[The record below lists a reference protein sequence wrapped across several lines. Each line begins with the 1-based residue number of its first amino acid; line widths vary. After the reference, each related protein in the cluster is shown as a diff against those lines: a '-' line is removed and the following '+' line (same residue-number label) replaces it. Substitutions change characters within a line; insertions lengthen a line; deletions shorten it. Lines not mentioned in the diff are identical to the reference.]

1 MALRT
6 LSGKHADPQKI
17 IKGRGAAINPEEDVV
32 LLYLTGRTNAAHELA
47 FTMPPPASP

>member
-17 IKGRGAAINPEEDVV
+17 IKGRGAAINPE
-32 LLYLTGRTNAAHELA
+32 GRFELVEREAFDDGWAQIGRAHV
-47 FTMPPPASP
+47 